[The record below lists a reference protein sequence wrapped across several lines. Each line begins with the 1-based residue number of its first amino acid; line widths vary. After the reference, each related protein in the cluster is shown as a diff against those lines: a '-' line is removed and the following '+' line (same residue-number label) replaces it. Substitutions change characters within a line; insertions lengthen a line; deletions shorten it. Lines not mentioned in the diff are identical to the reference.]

1 MNHSLILWLL
11 LLTVSLLVFS
21 LGAISLTDK
30 QIPASFFGGNEL
42 FSPGNWVQ
50 EDQIKV
56 YSDKVVL
63 NIPNAIWAEF
73 TNTNSMDPFLDE
85 TANALEIYPANP
97 ESINVG
103 DIISYHTSYGIL
115 IHRVIEKG
123 HDENGIY
130 YLVKGDN
137 NRFPDPYKVRYRD
150 VRGVVVAIVY

>member
-1 MNHSLILWLL
+1 MKRSLVLWLILLIVCLL
-11 LLTVSLLVFS
+11 IFS

-50 EDQIKV
+50 ENQIKV
-56 YSDKVVL
+56 YSDKVIL
-63 NIPNAIWAEF
+63 NIPNATWAEF

-85 TANALEIYPANP
+85 TANALEVYPANP
-97 ESINVG
+97 DSINLG
-103 DIISYHTSYGIL
+103 DIISYHTSYGIQ
-115 IHRVIEKG
+115 KG
-123 HDENGIY
+123 RDENGIY

-137 NRFPDPYKVRYRD
+137 NRFPDPYKIRYRD